1 MQAQIRETSRGMIVR
16 EDVRDGVH
24 ERNIDFDGLGDQVLD
39 FSKHGKVVLALD
51 VFWVGS
57 VQAGNEASEGRD
69 TDTFTDSENGCINV
83 CGTSFECSVC
93 IGDGYWTQSVSQA

>member
-39 FSKHGKVVLALD
+39 FSKHGKVVLGFD
-51 VFWVGS
+51 VVGIGGI
-57 VQAGNEASEGRD
+57 QTGNEASEWRD
-69 TDTFTDSENGCINV
+69 SDTFADTE
-83 CGTSFECSVC
+83 
-93 IGDGYWTQSVSQA
+93 DG